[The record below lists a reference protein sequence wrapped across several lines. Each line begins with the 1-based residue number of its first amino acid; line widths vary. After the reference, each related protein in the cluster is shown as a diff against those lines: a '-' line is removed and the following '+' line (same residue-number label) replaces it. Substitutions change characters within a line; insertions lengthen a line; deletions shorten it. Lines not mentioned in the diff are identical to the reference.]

1 MVKNLVI
8 VESPAKAKTIE
19 RFLGK
24 DFLVKSS
31 FGHVMDLSKKQL
43 GVDIE
48 NDFMPNYEIS
58 SDKKKIVSELKKL
71 SKEAETVWLASDE
84 DREGEAISWHL
95 VKALKLDE
103 KKIKR
108 IVFHEITK
116 SAITEAI
123 NHPRNIDI
131 DLVNAQQARR
141 VLDRLV
147 GFELSPLLWRKVKP
161 ALSAGRVQSVAVR
174 LIVEREEEIKNFTSV
189 TTYRITADFKVSS
202 QNGDRLLKAELPKRF
217 ATKEEALEF
226 LNKCKAAEFSV
237 ASIEK
242 KPAKKSPAAPFTTS
256 TLQQEASRK
265 LGFSVANTMRVA
277 QKLYESGK
285 ITYMRTDS
293 VNLSNLALSTAK
305 NEIASLFG
313 EKYVKI
319 RKYKTKAKGAQEA
332 HEAIRPTFI
341 NVHEIDGDNAGQK
354 LYNLIWK
361 RTIASQMSDA
371 ILEKTNVSIK
381 ISTTKEK
388 LVAKGEVIKFDGFL
402 KVYLE
407 STDDENSENQKG
419 ILPPLTEG
427 EKLNLQ
433 ELIAVEKFSQHPP
446 RYSEASLVKKMEEL
460 GIGRPSTYAPT
471 ISTIQKR
478 EYVVK
483 EDRDGKERKFNF
495 LSLKNNELTE
505 IEKTEK
511 TGYEKSKLFPTD
523 IGTLVNKFLLQYF
536 ENIIN
541 FNFTAKIEK
550 EFDEI
555 AEGQKVW
562 NEMIKSFYSPFHSQ
576 IEDTLEKSKKFSGEK
591 LLGKHPETDKN
602 IFVKI
607 GRYGPMVQLGDTD
620 TEEKP
625 KFAGLRNG
633 QSIETLTLEDALDLF
648 KFPRNVGTYE
658 NEKMSVAIGRFGPYV
673 KHKSLFYSLAKTDDP
688 SVIQNERAIEII
700 EEKRKKI
707 RESIIKEFKEDAAL
721 KILKGRWGPY
731 ISYQKKNYKIPKTTE
746 PEKLT
751 IDDCKKIIE
760 SSGTKTATK
769 KASAKKTTAKK
780 APTKKAAA
788 KKVTAKKTST
798 KNTTN
803 KVVAK
808 KLIRSNKKE

>member
-71 SKEAETVWLASDE
+71 SKEAHTVWLASDE

-95 VKALKLDE
+95 ANALNLDE
-103 KKIKR
+103 KKSKR

-116 SAITEAI
+116 TAITEAI
-123 NHPRNIDI
+123 ENPRNIDI

-174 LIVEREEEIKNFTSV
+174 LIVEREEEIKNFISV
-189 TTYRITADFKVSS
+189 SNYKITADFKIAL
-202 QNGDRLLKAELPKRF
+202 QNGDKLLKAELPKRF
-217 ATKEEALEF
+217 ASKEEALEF
-226 LNKCKAAEFSV
+226 LKKCKAAEFSV

-265 LGFSVANTMRVA
+265 LGFSVSNTMRVA
-277 QKLYESGK
+277 QKLYEAGK

-293 VNLSNLALSTAK
+293 VNLSNLALSTTK
-305 NEIASLFG
+305 NEITSLFG
-313 EKYVKI
+313 EQYVKI

-332 HEAIRPTFI
+332 HEAIRPTYI
-341 NVHEIDGDNAGQK
+341 NAHEVDGDIAGQK

-371 ILEKTNVSIK
+371 ILEKTNVAID

-407 STDDENSENQKG
+407 SIDDENSENQKG
-419 ILPPLTEG
+419 ILPPLAEG

-478 EYVVK
+478 EYTVK
-483 EDRDGKERKFNF
+483 EDREGKERKFNF
-495 LSLKNNELTE
+495 FSLKNHEITE
-505 IEKTEK
+505 TEKIEK

-523 IGTLVNKFLLQYF
+523 IGTLVNKFLVKYF

-541 FNFTAKIEK
+541 YNFTANIER

-562 NEMIKSFYSPFHSQ
+562 NEVIKEFYSPFHSQ

-591 LLGKHPETDKN
+591 LLGKHPETEKN

-620 TEEKP
+620 SEEKP
-625 KFAGLRNG
+625 KFAGLRKG
-633 QSIETLTLEDALDLF
+633 QSIETITLEEALDLF
-648 KFPRNVGTYE
+648 KFPRNIGTYE
-658 NEKMSVAIGRFGPYV
+658 NEEMSVAIGRFGPYI

-688 SVIQNERAIEII
+688 TIITKERAIEII

-707 RESIIKEFKEDAAL
+707 RESLIKEFSEDTAL

-731 ISYQKKNYKIPKTTE
+731 ISYNKKNYKIPKSTE
-746 PEKLT
+746 PETLT
-751 IDDCKKIIE
+751 FSDCKKIIG
-760 SSGTKTATK
+760 STGSKTATK
-769 KASAKKTTAKK
+769 KAPAKKTVPKKKTAPKKVAAKK
-780 APTKKAAA
+780 AP
-788 KKVTAKKTST
+788 AKKTE
-798 KNTTN
+798 
-803 KVVAK
+803 K
-808 KLIRSNKKE
+808 K

>member
-71 SKEAETVWLASDE
+71 SKEAHTVWLASDE

-95 VKALKLDE
+95 ANALNLDE
-103 KKIKR
+103 KKSKR

-116 SAITEAI
+116 TAITEAI
-123 NHPRNIDI
+123 ENPRNIDI

-174 LIVEREEEIKNFTSV
+174 LIVEREEEIKNFISV
-189 TTYRITADFKVSS
+189 SNYKITADFKIAL
-202 QNGDRLLKAELPKRF
+202 QNGDKLLKAELPKRF
-217 ATKEEALEF
+217 SSKEEALEF
-226 LNKCKAAEFSV
+226 LKKCKAAEFSV

-265 LGFSVANTMRVA
+265 LGFSVSNTMRVA
-277 QKLYESGK
+277 QKLYEAGK

-293 VNLSNLALSTAK
+293 VNLSNLALSTTK
-305 NEIASLFG
+305 NEITSLFG
-313 EKYVKI
+313 EQYVKI

-332 HEAIRPTFI
+332 HEAIRPTYI
-341 NVHEIDGDNAGQK
+341 NAHEVDGDIAGQK

-371 ILEKTNVSIK
+371 ILEKTNVAID

-407 STDDENSENQKG
+407 SIDDENSENQKG
-419 ILPPLTEG
+419 ILPPLAEG

-478 EYVVK
+478 EYTVK
-483 EDRDGKERKFNF
+483 EDREGKERKFNF
-495 LSLKNNELTE
+495 FSLKNHEITE
-505 IEKTEK
+505 IEKIEK

-523 IGTLVNKFLLQYF
+523 IGTLVNKFLVKYF

-541 FNFTAKIEK
+541 YNFTANIER

-562 NEMIKSFYSPFHSQ
+562 NEVIKEFYSPFHSQ

-591 LLGKHPETDKN
+591 LLGKHPETEKN

-620 TEEKP
+620 SEEKP
-625 KFAGLRNG
+625 KFAGLRKG
-633 QSIETLTLEDALDLF
+633 QSIETITLEEALDLF
-648 KFPRNVGTYE
+648 KFPRNIGTYE
-658 NEKMSVAIGRFGPYV
+658 NEEMSVAIGRFGPYI

-688 SVIQNERAIEII
+688 TIITKERAIEII

-707 RESIIKEFKEDAAL
+707 RESLIKEFSEDTAL

-731 ISYQKKNYKIPKTTE
+731 ISYNKKNYKIPKSTE
-746 PEKLT
+746 PETLT
-751 IDDCKKIIE
+751 FSDCKKIIG
-760 SSGTKTATK
+760 STGSKTATK
-769 KASAKKTTAKK
+769 KAPAKKTAPKKVAAKKTPAKK
-780 APTKKAAA
+780 AP
-788 KKVTAKKTST
+788 AKKTE
-798 KNTTN
+798 
-803 KVVAK
+803 K
-808 KLIRSNKKE
+808 K